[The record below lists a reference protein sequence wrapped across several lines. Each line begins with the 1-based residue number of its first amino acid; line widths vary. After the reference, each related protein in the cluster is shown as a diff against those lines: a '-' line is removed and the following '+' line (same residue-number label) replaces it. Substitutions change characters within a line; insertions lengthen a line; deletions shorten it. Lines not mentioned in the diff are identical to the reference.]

1 MALGWTE
8 RWMVQGT
15 KTLNAFVV
23 VVMLGLFL
31 AGLTSGGIVQA
42 FRGFFRLQVAPARL
56 VSDFIAVEGVGPTLL
71 NVAAVGLLGYLF
83 VILNGLRISGAEL
96 AALFTMMGFAFF
108 GKTLFNCIPIMLGV
122 SLSALIVKKKP
133 RDYALIAM
141 FGTAMGPLITFIAFE
156 LGMRR
161 VFALPGS
168 FVIGVGIGLVMP
180 PLAIAMLRLHQGY
193 NLYNIGLSAGFI
205 GLFTA
210 SLSHAAGADI
220 LPLTKWSTAAEP
232 LLIAVIPAI
241 ALLALV
247 CIVAASPRRAGQG
260 LAEAFRDFRKILT
273 MSGRLPSDFADYVS
287 PKGSLLN
294 AAILGM
300 LFWLGIVLLGAPL
313 NGPILGSIFTIFG
326 FAFFG
331 KHPGNVLPVVFGV
344 VGAIFLFGKDIYAPT
359 PLLAIM
365 FGTALAPLA
374 GEFGPVVGC
383 IAGFL
388 HLVIVDR
395 TSVWHG
401 GMDLYNNGF
410 AAGLTATLIVSIIEW
425 YRSSRSGGE

>member
-1 MALGWTE
+1 
-8 RWMVQGT
+8 MVQGS
-15 KTLNAFVV
+15 KTLNIFVV
-23 VVMLGLFL
+23 TVMLGLFL
-31 AGLTSGGIVQA
+31 AGMLVGNVGQSVG
-42 FRGFFRLQVAPARL
+42 GFFRLQVSPARL
-56 VSDFIAVEGVGPTLL
+56 VSDFIAVEGMGPTLL

-83 VILNGLRISGAEL
+83 VILNGLSITGAEL

-168 FVIGVGIGLVMP
+168 FIIGMGIGIVMP
-180 PLAIAMLRLHQGY
+180 PIAIAMLRLHQGY

-210 SLSHAAGADI
+210 SLSQAAGADI
-220 LPLTKWSTAAEP
+220 VPLSMWSTTRMPVLMAIVPAIV
-232 LLIAVIPAI
+232 LIALFCVMGERGGRPFGAYF
-241 ALLALV
+241 V
-247 CIVAASPRRAGQG
+247 
-260 LAEAFRDFRKILT
+260 ETFRDFRKILT

-287 PKGSLLN
+287 PKGALLN
-294 AAILGM
+294 AATLGI
-300 LFWLGIVLLGAPL
+300 LFWLGIFLIGAPF
-313 NGPILGSIFTIFG
+313 NGPVLGSLFTIIG
-326 FAFFG
+326 FSFFG
-331 KHPGNVLPVVFGV
+331 KHPKNVLPVVLGV
-344 VGAIFLFGKDIYAPT
+344 VAAIFVFGKDIYSPG
-359 PLLAIM
+359 PLLAIL

-374 GEFGPVVGC
+374 GEFGPIIGF

-395 TSVWHG
+395 TGVWHG

-425 YRSSRSGGE
+425 YRSVQDE

>member
-1 MALGWTE
+1 
-8 RWMVQGT
+8 
-15 KTLNAFVV
+15 
-23 VVMLGLFL
+23 MLGLFVV
-31 AGLTSGGIVQA
+31 GMVEGDIVQA
-42 FRGFFRLQVAPARL
+42 FQGFFRLQVTPARL
-56 VSDFIAVEGVGPTLL
+56 VSDFIAVEGVGATLL

-83 VILNGLRISGAEL
+83 VILNGLKITGAEL

-122 SLSALIVKKKP
+122 SLSARIVKKKP

-161 VFALPGS
+161 IFALPGS
-168 FVIGVGIGLVMP
+168 FLIGIGIGIVLP
-180 PLAIAMLRLHQGY
+180 PIAIAMLRLHQGY
-193 NLYNIGLSAGFI
+193 NLYNIGFSAGFV

-210 SLSHAAGADI
+210 SLSEAAGADI
-220 LPLTKWSTAAEP
+220 LPLSMWGTAREP
-232 LLIAVIPAI
+232 VLIAIIPAI
-241 ALLALV
+241 VVIAFF
-247 CIVAASPRRAGQG
+247 CIVAENRGHIRAGF
-260 LAEAFRDFRKILT
+260 AEAFKDFRKILT
-273 MSGRLPSDFADYVS
+273 MSGRLPSDFADS
-287 PKGSLLN
+287 ISSKGSLLN
-294 AAILGM
+294 TAIMGI
-300 LFWLGIVLLGAPL
+300 LFWLGVVLLRAPL
-313 NGPILGSIFTIFG
+313 NGPVLGSLFTIVG
-326 FAFFG
+326 FSFFG
-331 KHPGNVLPVVFGV
+331 KHPKNVFPVVLGIV
-344 VGAIFLFGKDIYAPT
+344 AAIVLFGKDIYAPT

-374 GEFGPVVGC
+374 GEFGPIVGF

-395 TSVWHG
+395 TGVWHG

-425 YRSSRSGGE
+425 YRSVRDE

>member
-1 MALGWTE
+1 M
-8 RWMVQGT
+8 QGS
-15 KTLNAFVV
+15 KTLNIFVV
-23 VVMLGLFL
+23 TVMLGLFL
-31 AGLTSGGIVQA
+31 AGMLVGNVGQSVG
-42 FRGFFRLQVAPARL
+42 GFFRLQVSPARL
-56 VSDFIAVEGVGPTLL
+56 VSDFIAVEGMGPTLL

-83 VILNGLRISGAEL
+83 VILNGLSITGAEL

-168 FVIGVGIGLVMP
+168 FIIGTGIGIVMP
-180 PLAIAMLRLHQGY
+180 PIAIAMLRLHQGY

-210 SLSHAAGADI
+210 SLSQAAGADI
-220 LPLTKWSTAAEP
+220 VPLSMWSTTRMPVLMAIVPAIV
-232 LLIAVIPAI
+232 LIALFCVMGERGGRPFGAYF
-241 ALLALV
+241 V
-247 CIVAASPRRAGQG
+247 
-260 LAEAFRDFRKILT
+260 ETFRDFRKILT

-287 PKGSLLN
+287 PKGALLN
-294 AAILGM
+294 AATLGI
-300 LFWLGIVLLGAPL
+300 LFWLGIFLIGAPF
-313 NGPILGSIFTIFG
+313 NGPVLGSLFTIIG
-326 FAFFG
+326 FSFFG
-331 KHPGNVLPVVFGV
+331 KHPKNVLPVVLGV
-344 VGAIFLFGKDIYAPT
+344 VAAIFVFGKDIYSPG
-359 PLLAIM
+359 PLLAIL

-374 GEFGPVVGC
+374 GEFGPIIGF

-395 TSVWHG
+395 TGVWHG

-425 YRSSRSGGE
+425 YRSVQDE

>member
-1 MALGWTE
+1 
-8 RWMVQGT
+8 MVQGS
-15 KTLNAFVV
+15 KTLNIFVV
-23 VVMLGLFL
+23 TVMLGLFL
-31 AGLTSGGIVQA
+31 AGMLVGNVGQSVG
-42 FRGFFRLQVAPARL
+42 GFFRLQVSPARL
-56 VSDFIAVEGVGPTLL
+56 VSDFIAVEGMGPTLL

-83 VILNGLRISGAEL
+83 VILNGLSITGAEL

-168 FVIGVGIGLVMP
+168 FIIGTGIGIVMP
-180 PLAIAMLRLHQGY
+180 PIAIAMLRLHQGY

-210 SLSHAAGADI
+210 SLSQAAGADI
-220 LPLTKWSTAAEP
+220 VPLSMWSTTRMPVLMAIVPAIV
-232 LLIAVIPAI
+232 LIALFCVMGERGGRPFGAYF
-241 ALLALV
+241 V
-247 CIVAASPRRAGQG
+247 
-260 LAEAFRDFRKILT
+260 ETFRDFRKILT

-287 PKGSLLN
+287 PKGALLN
-294 AAILGM
+294 AATLGI
-300 LFWLGIVLLGAPL
+300 LFWLGIFLIGAPF
-313 NGPILGSIFTIFG
+313 NGPVLGSLFTIIG
-326 FAFFG
+326 FSFFG
-331 KHPGNVLPVVFGV
+331 KHPKNVLPVVLGV
-344 VGAIFLFGKDIYAPT
+344 VAAIFVFGKDIYSPG
-359 PLLAIM
+359 PLLAIL

-374 GEFGPVVGC
+374 GEFGPIIGF

-395 TSVWHG
+395 TGVWHG

-425 YRSSRSGGE
+425 YRSVQDE

>member
-1 MALGWTE
+1 
-8 RWMVQGT
+8 MVQKT

-31 AGLTSGGIVQA
+31 AGMIEGNIIQTFQ
-42 FRGFFRLQVAPARL
+42 GFFRLQVTPARL

-83 VILNGLRISGAEL
+83 VILNGLQITGAEV

-108 GKTLFNCIPIMLGV
+108 GKTLFNCIPIMIGV

-161 VFALPGS
+161 IFALPGS
-168 FVIGVGIGLVMP
+168 FVIGIGIGIVLP
-180 PLAIAMLRLHQGY
+180 PIAIAMLRLHQGY
-193 NLYNIGLSAGFI
+193 NLYNVGFSAGFL

-220 LPLTKWSTAAEP
+220 LPLSMWSTAREP
-232 LLIAVIPAI
+232 LLVAILPAIVLI
-241 ALLALV
+241 ALL
-247 CIVAASPRRAGQG
+247 CIVAENPRHVGTG
-260 LAEAFRDFRKILT
+260 FGEAFRDFRKILT

-287 PKGSLLN
+287 SKGSLLN
-294 AAILGM
+294 AAIMGI
-300 LFWLGIVLLGAPL
+300 LFWLGVVLLDAPL
-313 NGPILGSIFTIFG
+313 NGPVLGGLFTIVG
-326 FAFFG
+326 FSFFG
-331 KHPGNVLPVVFGV
+331 KHPKNVFSVVLGIV
-344 VGAIFLFGKDIYAPT
+344 VAIIIFGKDIYTPG
-359 PLLAIM
+359 PLLAIL

-374 GEFGPVVGC
+374 GEFGPIVGF

-395 TSVWHG
+395 TGAWHG

-425 YRSSRSGGE
+425 YRSAQDE

>member
-1 MALGWTE
+1 
-8 RWMVQGT
+8 MVQGT
-15 KTLNAFVV
+15 KTLEAFVLTV
-23 VVMLGLFL
+23 VLGLFL
-31 AGLTSGGIVQA
+31 AGMLSGDAVQTLH
-42 FRGFFRLQVAPARL
+42 GFFRLQVTPARL
-56 VSDFIAVEGVGPTLL
+56 VSDFTAVAGVGPTLV
-71 NVAAVGLLGYLF
+71 NVAAVGFLGYLF
-83 VILNGLRISGAEL
+83 LALNKLQVSGAGL

-122 SLSALIVKKKP
+122 SVSALIVKKKP

-161 VFALPGS
+161 IFALPGS
-168 FVIGVGIGLVMP
+168 FAVGVVTGIVMP
-180 PLAIAMLRLHQGY
+180 PLAIAFLRLHQGY
-193 NLYNIGLSAGFI
+193 NLYNIGLSAGFV

-220 LPLTKWSTAAEP
+220 MPLAMWSTAVEP
-232 LLIAVIPAI
+232 LLIAVVPVI

-247 CIVAASPRRAGQG
+247 CIVAESPRRAGQG

-294 AAILGM
+294 VAVLGM
-300 LFWLGIVLLGAPL
+300 LFWLGMVLLGAPL
-313 NGPILGSIFTIFG
+313 NGPVLGGLFTIVG
-326 FAFFG
+326 FSFFG
-331 KHPGNVLPVVFGV
+331 KHLRNVLPVVCGV
-344 VGAIFLFGKDIYAPT
+344 LVAIFLFGKDIYAPT
-359 PLLAIM
+359 PLLAIL

-374 GEFGPVVGC
+374 GEFGPAIGFL
-383 IAGFL
+383 AGFL

-395 TSVWHG
+395 TGVWHG

-425 YRSSRSGGE
+425 YRSTRNE

>member
-1 MALGWTE
+1 
-8 RWMVQGT
+8 MVQGI
-15 KTLNAFVV
+15 KTLNIFVV
-23 VVMLGLFL
+23 AVMLGLFL
-31 AGLTSGGIVQA
+31 TGMLVGNVGQSVG
-42 FRGFFRLQVAPARL
+42 GFFRLQVSPARL

-83 VILNGLRISGAEL
+83 VILNGLSITGAEL

-168 FVIGVGIGLVMP
+168 FIIGMGIGIVMP
-180 PLAIAMLRLHQGY
+180 PIAIAMLRLHQGY

-210 SLSHAAGADI
+210 SLSQAAGADI
-220 LPLTKWSTAAEP
+220 VPLSMWSTTRMPILMAIVP
-232 LLIAVIPAI
+232 VIVLIALFCVLGERGGRP
-241 ALLALV
+241 V
-247 CIVAASPRRAGQG
+247 GEYFV
-260 LAEAFRDFRKILT
+260 ETFRDFRKILT

-287 PKGSLLN
+287 PKGALLN
-294 AAILGM
+294 AATLGI
-300 LFWLGIVLLGAPL
+300 LFWLGMFLIGAPF
-313 NGPILGSIFTIFG
+313 NGPVLGSLFTIVG
-326 FAFFG
+326 FSFFG
-331 KHPGNVLPVVFGV
+331 KHPRNVLPVVLGV
-344 VGAIFLFGKDIYAPT
+344 VAAIFVFGKDIYSPG
-359 PLLAIM
+359 PLLAIL

-374 GEFGPVVGC
+374 GEFGPIIGF

-395 TSVWHG
+395 TGVWHG

-425 YRSSRSGGE
+425 HRSVRDR